1 MKNNYEKCK
10 NLNGRHILIESGG
23 GVGDLIMF
31 TPALRRLKELYPSC
45 ILTFLTIDKTV
56 DVINRIPYIDK
67 VICIKRGRFMGRYRV
82 VPELLKQDYFVFTE
96 WQPQLLFCAWLLLV
110 LAYK

>member
-1 MKNNYEKCK
+1 MKNNYKACK
-10 NLNGRHILIESGG
+10 DLNDKHILIESGG

-82 VPELLKQDYFVFTE
+82 VQSY
-96 WQPQLLFCAWLLLV
+96 
-110 LAYK
+110 